1 MYQARDYET
10 VKIILRNPNLWSE
23 SMIDETLRRF
33 KDVDTH
39 EDRAFYRRNVQE
51 LVKNFL
57 HTLLDVM
64 EKEGRQKKIRNDV
77 RSLSDFT
84 LPEWVR

>member
-1 MYQARDYET
+1 MYEARDYET
-10 VKIILRNPNLWSE
+10 IMQKPNLWNE
-23 SMIDETLRRF
+23 SMITETLRRF

-57 HTLLDVM
+57 NSLLDVM
-64 EKEGRQKKIRNDV
+64 GKEDQKKKIRNDV

-84 LPEWVR
+84 LPEWMR

>member
-39 EDRAFYRRNVQE
+39 EDRAFYRRNAQE

>member
-1 MYQARDYET
+1 MYQTKDYET
-10 VKIILRNPNLWSE
+10 VNVILRNSNLWNN

-33 KDVDTH
+33 KDIDTH

-57 HTLLDVM
+57 HTLFDVM
-64 EKEGRQKKIRNDV
+64 EKEGHGEKIKNDV